1 MVGLLR
7 PRTVYLKSNGMCLI
21 FRIFEVRFFR
31 IFESLLYY
39 IFARIKPHACQ
50 WIPYT
55 VWWPSMCLLNLA
67 IQDVASMA
75 AKTCSLGSLCKQ
87 YFILQLYSL

>member
-1 MVGLLR
+1 MLASFEG
-7 PRTVYLKSNGMCLI
+7 I
-21 FRIFEVRFFR
+21 FIPHSHYMSVNAD
-31 IFESLLYY
+31 YY
-39 IFARIKPHACQ
+39 IFARIKPQACQ

>member
-1 MVGLLR
+1 MSVN
-7 PRTVYLKSNGMCLI
+7 VD
-21 FRIFEVRFFR
+21 
-31 IFESLLYY
+31 YY

-50 WIPYT
+50 WIL
-55 VWWPSMCLLNLA
+55 WWPSMCLLNLA

-87 YFILQLYSL
+87 YFILLSAVQSIKPHACLLPVWIPYLVAQYVP